1 MEVRAVSGDN
11 YLGGEDFTDIL
22 VNMFLNHNKLDINDL
37 DSKTLAIIKKNC
49 EKAKIEFS
57 TQKVVTIKCNINNA
71 LLKYEVSISEYE
83 KCCQL
88 LLTKIRKPIERALKD
103 SEIKTKEIDEILLVG
118 GATRLPIIRNFVSK
132 LFGRLPNTSINPDET
147 VVVGAAIQAA
157 MKERNKLIKDIVLTD
172 VCPYT
177 LGTNISIQKEKN
189 YYEEGHFCPIIE
201 RNTVVPVSRTERL
214 YTIYDNQPSIKIEIL
229 QGESRFSK
237 NNLLLG
243 EINIPIPL
251 NKAGNESVDVT
262 YTYDINSIL
271 EVEVTVVSTQLKKR
285 LVIKKDDNY
294 MSDEEIEKR
303 FKELSYLKIPPREQA
318 ENELILSMGESLYEE
333 TVGNLRKEVE
343 FYLRKFESLLDNQD
357 KNDISLVAKE
367 IKEKFEA
374 ISNSIKCY

>member
-37 DSKTLAIIKKNC
+37 DSKTLAIINKNC

-71 LLKYEVSISEYE
+71 LLKYEVSINEYE

-177 LGTNISIQKEKN
+177 LGTNISIQKKK
-189 YYEEGHFCPIIE
+189 IIM
-201 RNTVVPVSRTERL
+201 
-214 YTIYDNQPSIKIEIL
+214 
-229 QGESRFSK
+229 
-237 NNLLLG
+237 
-243 EINIPIPL
+243 
-251 NKAGNESVDVT
+251 
-262 YTYDINSIL
+262 
-271 EVEVTVVSTQLKKR
+271 
-285 LVIKKDDNY
+285 KKD
-294 MSDEEIEKR
+294 I
-303 FKELSYLKIPPREQA
+303 FVQL
-318 ENELILSMGESLYEE
+318 
-333 TVGNLRKEVE
+333 
-343 FYLRKFESLLDNQD
+343 
-357 KNDISLVAKE
+357 
-367 IKEKFEA
+367 
-374 ISNSIKCY
+374 